1 MEDRELAGLLARR
14 EEQGAEELLR
24 RCGPML
30 RYIIAPI
37 LSDPRERE
45 ECLNDV
51 VLLAWEKIES
61 YDPKKGGF
69 SAWLSALARNTARN
83 RRRDGARRFRSAEE
97 LGEHLEDRRPGPE
110 EALLHRERL
119 ELLQKAV
126 ERLGDMDRNLF
137 YRKYYYLQSTA
148 QMAAELGLTERGVEG
163 RLHRL
168 RKRLRKELGGE
179 LDG

>member
-14 EEQGAEELLR
+14 EERGAEELLR

-37 LSDPRERE
+37 LSDPRE

-83 RRRDGARRFRSAEE
+83 RRRHGHRRN
-97 LGEHLEDRRPGPE
+97 RR
-110 EALLHRERL
+110 
-119 ELLQKAV
+119 
-126 ERLGDMDRNLF
+126 RN
-137 YRKYYYLQSTA
+137 
-148 QMAAELGLTERGVEG
+148 RG
-163 RLHRL
+163 RNRL
-168 RKRLRKELGGE
+168 RNRTAFATDIFGK
-179 LDG
+179 

>member
-14 EEQGAEELLR
+14 EERGAEELLR

-83 RRRDGARRFRSAEE
+83 RRRDGARRSSRA
-97 LGEHLEDRRPGPE
+97 R
-110 EALLHRERL
+110 ALR
-119 ELLQKAV
+119 
-126 ERLGDMDRNLF
+126 F
-137 YRKYYYLQSTA
+137 
-148 QMAAELGLTERGVEG
+148 
-163 RLHRL
+163 
-168 RKRLRKELGGE
+168 
-179 LDG
+179 